1 MYMPRI
7 FKMCS
12 LNVHYRH
19 TYKKL
24 YFFQNLFYT
33 SSSKL
38 ILATS
43 KKKKERKR
51 RKKELAVWLVQFEKK
66 LFTVR
71 LAIGCCSKFLF
82 NYSLIRQ
89 ISARYFTRNSRNC
102 DETLSLFQLKLMSS
116 MISWEKSARFSLVM
130 LFSSL
135 DATPP
140 FRDVQNT

>member
-1 MYMPRI
+1 M
-7 FKMCS
+7 
-12 LNVHYRH
+12 
-19 TYKKL
+19 KKL

-38 ILATS
+38 ILPTS
-43 KKKKERKR
+43 QKKKRTKKERKNWSFGSI
-51 RKKELAVWLVQFEKK
+51 RKM

-71 LAIGCCSKFLF
+71 LTIGCCSKFLF

-89 ISARYFTRNSRNC
+89 ISARYSTRNSRNC

-116 MISWEKSARFSLVM
+116 MISWEKSARFSLVT

-140 FRDVQNT
+140 SRYVQNT